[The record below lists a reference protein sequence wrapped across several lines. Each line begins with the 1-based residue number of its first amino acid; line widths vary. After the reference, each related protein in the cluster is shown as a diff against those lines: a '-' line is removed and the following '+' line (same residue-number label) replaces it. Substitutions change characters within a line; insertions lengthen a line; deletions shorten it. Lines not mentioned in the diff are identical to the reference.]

1 MASGRLPRGKSSRAE
16 RLRVHP
22 ATRAAK
28 RAWPLLLEAK
38 RRWDRLT
45 PEQQRQYRQRAADYV
60 RRGRET
66 LPRRR
71 KP

>member
-1 MASGRLPRGKSSRAE
+1 MPSGRLPKGGSSRAE

-28 RAWPLLLEAK
+28 RAWPLLVEAK

-45 PEQQRQYRQRAADYV
+45 PEQQAQYRRRAAEYA
-60 RRGRET
+60 RRGRAT
-66 LPRRR
+66 LARRR
-71 KP
+71 R